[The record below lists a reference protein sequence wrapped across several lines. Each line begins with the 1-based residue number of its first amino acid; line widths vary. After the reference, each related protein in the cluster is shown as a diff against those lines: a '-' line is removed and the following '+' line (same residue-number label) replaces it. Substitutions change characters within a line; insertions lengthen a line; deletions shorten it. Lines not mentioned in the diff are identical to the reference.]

1 MDTARLDNARH
12 RPPLF
17 FVAAVC
23 AIAALVPED
32 SRAQADDNAGPGVIV
47 DLSSLASNGGCAPFP
62 GVRGGLLMPGARTPV
77 SQLHISASGRPVQAT
92 QMRRPLRRPDAVA
105 ARPASPAPSP
115 VSEQRLAA
123 GTVVPKVAKPTPPMP
138 PKPAKS
144 PPASLTAKKP
154 EAEDKAMGKEKAA
167 AKEASSKPMAPPAPP
182 SVPRTDVAKA
192 PPPPPPMPEKP
203 ASEPASAASKPEP
216 EKASV
221 PPAGGTADQKRT
233 RIEFA
238 AESTKLTGAAQDLLA
253 GLVTKL
259 KADAKIRL
267 QLLAY
272 AGGGDVA
279 ASTAR
284 RMSLSRALAVR
295 SYLIDS
301 GIKSSRIDVRAL
313 GNKST
318 EGPPN
323 RVDIDIVDR

>member
-1 MDTARLDNARH
+1 MHSARH

-23 AIAALVPED
+23 AVTALAPNEL
-32 SRAQADDNAGPGVIV
+32 RAQADDNAGPGVIV
-47 DLSSLASNGGCAPFP
+47 DLSSLGVSGGSAPFP
-62 GVRGGLLMPGARTPV
+62 GVRGGLLMPGPRTPV

-92 QMRRPLRRPDAVA
+92 QMRRPLRRPASGA
-105 ARPASPAPSP
+105 TRPAAPAPSAVP
-115 VSEQRLAA
+115 EQRLAA
-123 GTVVPKVAKPTPPMP
+123 GTVVPKVATPTPPTP

-144 PPASLTAKKP
+144 PPAPLTAKKP
-154 EAEDKAMGKEKAA
+154 ATETKAMTEEKTA
-167 AKEASSKPMAPPAPP
+167 AKEAPSKPMAPPAPP
-182 SVPRTDVAKA
+182 PA
-192 PPPPPPMPEKP
+192 PEKP
-203 ASEPASAASKPEP
+203 ASEPAPAASKPEP

-221 PPAGGTADQKRT
+221 PPTGSGDEQKRT

-238 AESTKLTGAAQDLLA
+238 AESTKLTGAARDLLN

-259 KADAKIRL
+259 KADEKMRL

-272 AGGGDVA
+272 AGGSDVA

-284 RMSLSRALAVR
+284 RVSLSRALAVR

-313 GNKST
+313 GNKTT

-323 RVDIDIVDR
+323 RVDVEIADR